1 MKQDERRKDSM
12 LALFVVG
19 GVAVSALMF
28 VFTL

>member
-1 MKQDERRKDSM
+1 MKKDERKKDAV